1 MAFVKRE
8 LPNMMGKYDEENAY
22 KALDDLSA
30 KFKAEKG
37 IKPPRRRA
45 KASKATD
52 DE

>member
-8 LPNMMGKYDEENAY
+8 LPNMMGKYDEGTAH

-37 IKPPRRRA
+37 IKAPRRKA
-45 KASKATD
+45 KASKAAD